1 MPENIWFSVVFRR
14 YKMRTLVIN
23 GFTVLED
30 AKTFRK
36 MLNFKL
42 RMSNNYN
49 VTCSYM
55 QGEKT

>member
-1 MPENIWFSVVFRR
+1 
-14 YKMRTLVIN
+14 
-23 GFTVLED
+23 
-30 AKTFRK
+30 

-55 QGEKT
+55 QGEKNLISLTEKKKMEIAVRYFMDEQFAPEYR